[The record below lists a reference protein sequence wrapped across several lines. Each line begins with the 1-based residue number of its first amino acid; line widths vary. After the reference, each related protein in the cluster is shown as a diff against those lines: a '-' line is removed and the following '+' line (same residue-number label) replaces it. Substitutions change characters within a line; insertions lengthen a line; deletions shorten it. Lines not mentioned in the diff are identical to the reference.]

1 MLSVLSVYYVKG
13 TQRAPLTTQRDGERV
28 SVSLSL
34 ALSAYVSACRS
45 SCSCSSC
52 FVYRSSLVVF
62 APHRQSSGHWHIPV
76 KRHLQF
82 VAQSVPFGA
91 ISKKQDCNGIS
102 CVVAQ
107 LFCPKRVKQQKNH
120 TQKKQQKKETTKRKE
135 IDNEKK

>member
-34 ALSAYVSACRS
+34 ALSAYVSACR
-45 SCSCSSC
+45 SCSSC

-107 LFCPKRVKQQKNH
+107 LCCPKRVKQQKNH
-120 TQKKQQKKETTKRKE
+120 TQKKQQKKETKRNE